1 VLSRDDF
8 RVGLVEQRSRV
19 EPGFRLDRYELLCPI
34 AHGGMASV
42 WLARLHGKHG
52 FEKLVA
58 IKTILPQ
65 FAADERFQQM
75 FLDEARI
82 ASGIEHPNT
91 AQILDLGEQHDI
103 LYIVMEWVDGDSLSK
118 LHRAVQRRGLKIPP
132 GIILRI
138 LADTCGGLE
147 AAHDLRDK
155 SGKLLGVVHRDVS
168 PQNILVNSKGNAKL
182 IDFGIVKALDRVSAE
197 TSSGLL
203 KGKIQYM
210 APEQAIGKRVDRRS
224 DVWALGAVL
233 YFLLTGDPP
242 FEGENPLATLHLL
255 TTPGAP
261 PPLPGDVPLPVQE
274 LVRRTLEK
282 DPDNRVATAADMQKA
297 IESAMIEAKIQTST
311 SDVAAFVAEHLTE
324 RAEARKKAVSLAL
337 EAAAERGRIHKLLAP
352 APSDSSS
359 GTDHLATRREA
370 WIPDSSP
377 GLAGAEAPVSQV
389 SQVSHVSHASQE
401 SQLSHQTLGSAAVA
415 YPPPAP
421 GRGVD
426 KRIFAVAAGVMGAMT
441 IVAVIAAAAYL
452 RKSSGISSA
461 QTTSATEPPR
471 QPDVQLGAQTTAPLA
486 TQPSAE
492 PMPLAFPP
500 ATTRVLSDVPPAA
513 SAAKSPAPPGAKP
526 VVKTNVAPPVR
537 PVPRPASSTKK
548 GTDYGF

>member
-1 VLSRDDF
+1 M
-8 RVGLVEQRSRV
+8 GLIEQRSLV

-65 FAADERFQQM
+65 FAADPRFQQM

-82 ASGIEHPNT
+82 ASGIEHPNV

-118 LHRAVQRRGLKIPP
+118 LHRAVHRRGTRIPP
-132 GIILRI
+132 GIVLRI
-138 LADTCGGLE
+138 LADTCGGLD
-147 AAHDLRDK
+147 AAHELRDK
-155 SGKLLGVVHRDVS
+155 NFKLLGVVHRDVS

-210 APEQAIGKRVDRRS
+210 APEQAIGKSVDRRS

-233 YFLLTGDPP
+233 YYLLTGGPP
-242 FEGENPLATLHLL
+242 FEGDNPLATLHLL

-261 PPLPGDVPLPVQE
+261 PPLPDGIPLPIHD

-282 DPDNRVATAADMQKA
+282 DPELRMASASEMQRA
-297 IESAMIEAKIQTST
+297 IENAMVEANLQTST
-311 SDVAAFVAEHLTE
+311 ADVAAFVALHLTD
-324 RAEARKKAVSLAL
+324 RAEARRKAVTLAL
-337 EAAAERGRIHKLLAP
+337 EAAGERGRMHKLLTP
-352 APSDSSS
+352 APSDSAS
-359 GTDHLATRREA
+359 GISHVASQRQPPISQA
-370 WIPDSSP
+370 SSP
-377 GLAGAEAPVSQV
+377 NIVSNVVAATSAPSLQAPLSEVSQV
-389 SQVSHVSHASQE
+389 SQVSHVSQE
-401 SQLSHQTLGSAAVA
+401 SQVSHQTLGSAAVA
-415 YPPPAP
+415 YPPPASLP
-421 GRGVD
+421 LGIPPQ
-426 KRIFAVAAGVMGAMT
+426 KRLFAVVAGVMGAMV
-441 IVAVIAAAAYL
+441 IVLLTAFVSYL
-452 RKSSGISSA
+452 RKSPQEEDKAPSNVTAA
-461 QTTSATEPPR
+461 QPPPSPEVQAALEPAPSMVAT
-471 QPDVQLGAQTTAPLA
+471 
-486 TQPSAE
+486 
-492 PMPLAFPP
+492 PP
-500 ATTRVLSDVPPAA
+500 ATTQVADAPPAA
-513 SAAKSPAPPGAKP
+513 SLAKSVNAPIAKP
-526 VVKTNVAPPVR
+526 VVKGNVVTTPVKPAVHPPT
-537 PVPRPASSTKK
+537 TKK

>member
-1 VLSRDDF
+1 M
-8 RVGLVEQRSRV
+8 

-65 FAADERFQQM
+65 FASDERFQQM

-118 LHRAVQRRGLKIPP
+118 LHRAVRRRGMTIPP

-147 AAHDLRDK
+147 AAHELRDK
-155 SGKLLGVVHRDVS
+155 AGKLLGVVHRDVS

-233 YFLLTGDPP
+233 YYLLTGQPP

-255 TTPGAP
+255 TTPGEP
-261 PPLPGDVPLPVQE
+261 PPLPDDIPLPVHA
-274 LVRRTLEK
+274 LVRRALEK
-282 DPDNRVATAADMQKA
+282 DPDSRVATAAQLQKA
-297 IESAMIEAKIQTST
+297 IESAMVEAKIQTST
-311 SDVAAFVAEHLTE
+311 SDVAAFVAEHLTD
-324 RAEARKKAVSLAL
+324 RAQARKKAVALAL
-337 EAAAERGRIHKLLAP
+337 DAATERGRMQKLLAP
-352 APSDSSS
+352 ASSDSSS
-359 GTDHLATRREA
+359 GVNHLATRREP
-370 WIPDSSP
+370 WVPDSSP
-377 GLAGAEAPVSQV
+377 GLAGAAAASSPRSVEGPAIGMPGGGEAPVSQV
-389 SQVSHVSHASQE
+389 SQISQVSQE
-401 SQLSHQTLGSAAVA
+401 SQLSHQTLGSSAVA
-415 YPPPAP
+415 YPPPSA
-421 GRGVD
+421 GRAID
-426 KRIFAVAAGVMGAMT
+426 KRIVAVAVGVMGAMT
-441 IVAVIAAAAYL
+441 IVVVMAVGATL
-452 RKSSGISSA
+452 RKSAGNAST
-461 QTTSATEPPR
+461 QTTSGVEAPR
-471 QPDVQLGAQTTAPLA
+471 QPDAQLAAQTA
-486 TQPSAE
+486 QPSAE
-492 PMPLAFPP
+492 PTLLATTP
-500 ATTRVLSDVPPAA
+500 ATAHASSDPLPVASTAKVPPAP
-513 SAAKSPAPPGAKP
+513 SAKP
-526 VVKTNVAPPVR
+526 IVKGNVVPPVR
-537 PVPRPASSTKK
+537 PVARPASSTKK